1 MYFMKFFS
9 LLGIAW
15 QQWRGRFDDQTA
27 AAIAYHAM
35 LSLAPSILF
44 LLTAIGKILGVES
57 VKRQI
62 MDSVTRLA
70 GEAAVPTAQFVLD
83 SILQARGGV
92 WATTLGLVVM
102 IYFSSNVFYH
112 LRTALNRVWDVSPCT
127 GISGAVIRRALAFLM
142 VLAFL
147 ILFLL
152 VVLVNFMT
160 GILSPTISSFLPEG
174 AMAWNLLQS
183 AFSFVLLALLLAV
196 VFKYVPNVSLTWK
209 DVASGAV
216 LTAVMFTSLNL
227 LIGYFIAKTL
237 LASLYGAA
245 GALIIILL
253 WFYYL
258 ARMLLFGAEY
268 TRAYTERFGSRAP
281 NS

>member
-9 LLGIAW
+9 LLWIAL
-15 QQWRGRFDDQTA
+15 QQWRGRFGDQTA

-70 GEAAVPTAQFVLD
+70 GEAAVPTADFVLD
-83 SILQARGGV
+83 AILEARGGV
-92 WATTLGLVVM
+92 WATTLGLVVLS
-102 IYFSSNVFYH
+102 YFSSNVFYH
-112 LRTALNRVWDVSPCT
+112 LRTALNRVWDVSPRT
-127 GISGAVIRRALAFLM
+127 GISGALIRRALAFLM

-174 AMAWNLLQS
+174 TTAWNLLQS

-227 LIGYFIAKTL
+227 LIGYFIAKTI

-268 TRAYTERFGSRAP
+268 TRAYTERFGSRART
-281 NS
+281 S